1 MKDIKND
8 PAMIWDTAYRV
19 GHLDGKRGRFN
30 PRRNVAAAPNIPV
43 ETESKLAAVI
53 VALDPFERVANQIAA
68 SDDAMRRA
76 FDAVLKIRAILDT
89 K

>member
-1 MKDIKND
+1 MI
-8 PAMIWDTAYRV
+8 PAEAVEAAAAAIQVRTDRPLELEDLATAA
-19 GHLDGKRGRFN
+19 LE
-30 PRRNVAAAPNIPV
+30 AAAPNMPV
-43 ETESKLAAVI
+43 EIESKLAAVI

-76 FDAVLKIRAILDT
+76 FDAVLKIRAILDN